1 MRLIVYHL
9 DSIIIGEILV
19 SIELIK
25 HGCSTERAIFAKQAT
40 EEVEVIFAKRA
51 FTEHCILS

>member
-40 EEVEVIFAKRA
+40 EEVIFAKRA